1 MLTCQ
6 LGEAC
11 REIFGESVYSRGQV
25 YHVKGSQTMGSEQAG
40 GRPAVIVSNDVGNSC
55 STIAEIVY
63 LTTQKKPNLPTHVPI
78 HSTARPSTALCE
90 QIQTVCKDRLYK
102 YIGTV
107 SAQEMAQIDEALLI
121 SLGLKAPCKKG
132 KQAVHPQGSIQGK
145 QSARQQK
152 TGTKQPYRV

>member
-1 MLTCQ
+1 MQGDLRGVCLQ
-6 LGEAC
+6 QG
-11 REIFGESVYSRGQV
+11 GQV
-25 YHVKGSQTMGSEQAG
+25 YHVKGSQTTGSEQAG
-40 GRPAVIVSNDVGNSC
+40 GRPAVIVNNDVGNSY

-63 LTTQKKPNLPTHVPI
+63 LTMQKKPNLPTHVPI
-78 HSTARPSTALCE
+78 HSTARPSTTLCE

-132 KQAVHPQGSIQGK
+132 KQAVHPQGSMQGM